1 MHYTTFPEQHKAPG
15 GKMKLSTNPIIGFI
29 GFGEVA
35 YYLSRGLRKE
45 GVEHILAYARSM
57 AKPGYGEGIR
67 HRAQEAGVELTPTLE
82 ELVTRSELVIS
93 AVYGHVAL
101 EVAEDAARFIHPGS
115 LFADLNNAPP
125 SAKKQ
130 GAEVIHAKGA
140 KFVDIGLFETPAR
153 AEHKA
158 LMVVSGDGA
167 ELFKEV
173 MSKYGMNIE
182 VIPGEAGK
190 ATTIKTLANIYIKGI
205 QALCLELAL
214 SAYQAGVDL
223 DLLGPLVVR
232 PVATL
237 PREQDMAFWIVRG
250 GLYATRKAAELQDML
265 ETIEGWGI
273 DPIMMKAT
281 IQRLNLIAQ
290 YELKDHFR
298 AGLSLEDY
306 QAMLEAMH
314 KIAQERAIGLK

>member
-1 MHYTTFPEQHKAPG
+1 MT
-15 GKMKLSTNPIIGFI
+15 STNPIIGFI

-67 HRAQEAGVELTPTLE
+67 NRAQEAGVELTPTLE
-82 ELVTRSELVIS
+82 ELVTRSEIVIS

-101 EVAEDAARFIHPGS
+101 EVAEDAARFVHPGS

-125 SAKKQ
+125 SAKKR
-130 GAEVIHAKGA
+130 GSEVIQAKGA

-153 AEHKA
+153 AEHKG
-158 LMVVSGDGA
+158 LMIVSGDGA
-167 ELFKEV
+167 EQFKEV
-173 MSKYGMNIE
+173 LGKYGMNIE
-182 VIPGEAGK
+182 VVAGEAGK

-237 PREQDMAFWIVRG
+237 PREQEMAFWIVRG
-250 GLYATRKAAELQDML
+250 GLSAARKAAELQDIV
-265 ETIEGWGI
+265 ETIQAWGI
-273 DPIMMKAT
+273 DPIMMQAT
-281 IQRLNLIAQ
+281 IQRLGLIAQ
-290 YELKDHFR
+290 YELNDHFQ
-298 AGLSLEDY
+298 AGLSPKDY
-306 QAMLEAMH
+306 QAMLEAMG
-314 KIAQERAIGLK
+314 KIGEERKIELK